1 MVKYDKTQS
10 MLDMSIEEWRKIYKS
25 LSDEECKQLD
35 KLSKINDGIYCK
47 DIDSPTRSLQAAL
60 KKYEQSKG

>member
-1 MVKYDKTQS
+1 

-35 KLSKINDGIYCK
+35 KLSKINDGIYCE

-60 KKYEQSKG
+60 KNMNNRKDRTKWILE